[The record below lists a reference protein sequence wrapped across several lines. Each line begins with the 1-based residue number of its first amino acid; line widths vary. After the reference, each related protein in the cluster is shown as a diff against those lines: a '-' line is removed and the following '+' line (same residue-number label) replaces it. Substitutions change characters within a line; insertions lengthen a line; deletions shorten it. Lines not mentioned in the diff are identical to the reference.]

1 MLLLIS
7 SLNYKLILNMVSVN
21 VNMVNSVN
29 KVINMD
35 KTDYRLCGGTFFVL
49 LLQALKQRT
58 KARSHIKGET
68 DGLDDSSVLIGL
80 FKVAFPTY
88 AEPHKESFR
97 TITSAFKSCQR
108 SDSMYIPMTEQNLVD
123 SFDSEIHTDYAGVVT
138 RMEQFVEQFL
148 NREKKM
154 YKTSLL
160 SL

>member
-1 MLLLIS
+1 
-7 SLNYKLILNMVSVN
+7 
-21 VNMVNSVN
+21 
-29 KVINMD
+29 MD

-138 RMEQFVEQFL
+138 RWS
-148 NREKKM
+148 
-154 YKTSLL
+154 SLL
-160 SL
+160 SNF